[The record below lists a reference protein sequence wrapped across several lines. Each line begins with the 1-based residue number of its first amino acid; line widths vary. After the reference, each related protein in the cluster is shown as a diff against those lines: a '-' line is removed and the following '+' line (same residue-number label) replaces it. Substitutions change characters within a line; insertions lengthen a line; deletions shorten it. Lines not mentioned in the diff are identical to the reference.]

1 MDLIQQ
7 RIKEANRRY
16 TDATWRLKLEN
27 QRTSENVKWII
38 SYSRQIQ
45 AYQERLRETNEASRE
60 KAEKLHLVYKNI
72 ELHGQILVIREGLK
86 RAKELTSRAEERVE
100 NVSKELERMSE
111 EILEFG
117 LESKETRNKQFA
129 INVSPCEG
137 RKAPLE
143 ITEQLFRDAKYQEF
157 LILKRKLEEANM
169 RLEITGEKLAG
180 LEMRKQDLI
189 QKIEKY
195 KTKKHDIL
203 NGKIMK
209 ENLNS
214 ANLKLYCVEIGAI

>member
-27 QRTSENVKWII
+27 ERTSENVKSII

-45 AYQERLRETNEASRE
+45 VYQERLRETNEASRE

-86 RAKELTSRAEERVE
+86 RAKELTARAEERVE
-100 NVSKELERMSE
+100 NVSKELERMGE
-111 EILEFG
+111 ERLEIG
-117 LESKETRNKQFA
+117 LEGKETRNKQF
-129 INVSPCEG
+129 SM
-137 RKAPLE
+137 K
-143 ITEQLFRDAKYQEF
+143 ITEQLFQDAKYQEF

-169 RLEITGEKLAG
+169 RLEISGEKLAG

-189 QKIEKY
+189 QKIDKY

-209 ENLNS
+209 ENLHCLHS